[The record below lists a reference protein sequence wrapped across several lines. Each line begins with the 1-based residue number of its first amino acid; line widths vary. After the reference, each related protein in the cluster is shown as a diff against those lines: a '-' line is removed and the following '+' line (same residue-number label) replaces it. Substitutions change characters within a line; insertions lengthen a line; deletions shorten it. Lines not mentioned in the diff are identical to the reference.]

1 MYSTKLRT
9 DCTPGYLFRA
19 TAGGI
24 MRVAGLNKVEYPG
37 IENFDVTELV
47 PGHMAYRRAMPKC
60 LRKVG
65 WSIDS
70 DEFTEIE
77 DADPE
82 NHEHRQRELI
92 NEIEEARK
100 DLQEKPEKKRWFWKS
115 KQKRAQKKEWETY
128 EERPMEPTAADYA
141 NDAPGGVLF
150 DVEAIR
156 REAVELAAQGI
167 EIKELKS
174 TQPPIRVNSFS
185 SINST
190 SSNMPQ
196 ASASSSPS
204 KKQDLR
210 GTKSYDPMPPSVST
224 AHNTYD
230 YRNGNTIASRS
241 LDYEDKHNATE
252 HNTHDYHDPNEAAE
266 EEGEFSMTFEPVS
279 PIRTHTLPSSRTDE
293 LEKRLNHEWN
303 QADMAVRTVP
313 SSPVV
318 GSGSPSLSARKV
330 AEPAWDSSSHRTT
343 DRNVWDDDEEE
354 SGREREMSMT
364 FE

>member
-1 MYSTKLRT
+1 MRPETNNTL
-9 DCTPGYLFRA
+9 GYLFRA

-24 MRVAGLNKVEYPG
+24 MRVAGLNKVEYAG

-141 NDAPGGVLF
+141 NDSPGGVLF

-174 TQPPIRVNSFS
+174 TQPPMRINSFS
-185 SINST
+185 SVNSA
-190 SSNMPQ
+190 SSPQ
-196 ASASSSPS
+196 ASGPSSPS

-210 GTKSYDPMPPSVST
+210 GTKSYDTMPASIST
-224 AHNTYD
+224 ANNTYE
-230 YRNGNTIASRS
+230 YRNGHATSSRS
-241 LDYEDKHNATE
+241 LDYEHKHDAAK

-279 PIRTHTLPSSRTDE
+279 PVRTHTTPLPSSRTDE
-293 LEKRLNHEWN
+293 LEKRLNHRWS
-303 QADMAVRTVP
+303 QADLAVRTVP
-313 SSPVV
+313 SSPRV
-318 GSGSPSLSARKV
+318 GGGKV
-330 AEPAWDSSSHRTT
+330 EEAAFDGHKSVG
-343 DRNVWDDDEEE
+343 RNVWDDEDEFGHEK
-354 SGREREMSMT
+354 EMSMT